1 MTEKTYK
8 VPAVDCGHCAKAI
21 ENALGAMG
29 GVDKVQVDVASKTV
43 DVTFDEGAVTEDALF
58 ATLAEEGYPVAS

>member
-8 VPAVDCGHCAKAI
+8 VPDVDCGHCAKAI
-21 ENALGAMG
+21 EKALGAMRA
-29 GVDKVQVDVASKTV
+29 VDKVQVDVASKTV
-43 DVTFDEGAVTEDALF
+43 DVTFDEGAVTEDAIL